1 MAPSINQGMGE
12 PGRAGLGLYPDAQS
26 LVLLSLK
33 LLDCLL
39 HYRNLLIHYVYVTGQ
54 LILLEKG
61 S

>member
-33 LLDCLL
+33 LLDGVL
-39 HYRNLLIHYVYVTGQ
+39 HDRNLLIHYVYVTGQ